1 MKKGS
6 LKRKLILGVSTIA
19 LTATL
24 LTTTTFAWIARNAEA
39 WMDDFDL
46 ELDSSLGLLM
56 SLDGENFSQNITK
69 DKILKQ
75 LVINSGAKTKEEAD
89 LMTNEE
95 LFENNKELKYEG
107 VSLGSYASGNVSF
120 DPVTNRPKFY
130 KDSVECNFEIADVS
144 NYYGQAIPN
153 DIEYYTG
160 DGLNFEKALKRP
172 NPVFE
177 VDGEGNLKKY
187 ATFSLVTGEDKLV
200 KNPKE
205 EGWFVENSSGWFVVT
220 EDVVAM
226 STRRY
231 YLKND
236 IQGGVE
242 GEILPAGACEDGEQ
256 KYTEEGEQKIRVV
269 YKPWNPVVFDNYRKY
284 YLRKD
289 GVTSDKAFSHV
300 SIDAEDGDYV
310 WFDIYFRISNT
321 KKVKKPYEL
330 TFTDETSILDQG
342 RKDIRLDNG
351 MNNGTEL
358 NAGDHVTVS
367 PKNAMR
373 IAVTDP
379 TLAATN
385 PTDAVKGIFEIV
397 DEYDLGSSA
406 IEGAESGTKHDKLTN
421 AMYTYYNTINDHVPF
436 EYGATDGNAYAT
448 QSSFSNT
455 VLGLFE
461 ADADGQYEDIKLT
474 VSVYLEGWDADFF
487 TGIPEEASIMNI
499 YLSFVLKEHI

>member
-39 WMDDFDL
+39 WMDDFDV

-95 LFENNKELKYEG
+95 LFDIYKELKYEG
-107 VSLGSYASGNVSF
+107 VSLGSYASGDVSF

-130 KDSVECNFEIADVS
+130 KDSVECNFEIVDVS
-144 NYYGQAIPN
+144 EYYGQAVPN

-160 DGLNFEKALKRP
+160 DGLSFEKVLKRP
-172 NPVFE
+172 NPIFE
-177 VDGEGNLKKY
+177 ENKEY
-187 ATFSLVTGEDKLV
+187 AGFSLITAEDRLS
-200 KNPKE
+200 KNPSQ
-205 EGWFVENSSGWFVVT
+205 EGWFYEDVNGWFRLSK
-220 EDVVAM
+220 DVVAM
-226 STRRY
+226 SNTKY
-231 YLKND
+231 YEKND
-236 IQGGVE
+236 IIGGIV
-242 GEILPAGACEDGEQ
+242 GSDLPAGAYEKATAMTNGE
-256 KYTEEGEQKIRVV
+256 EVVV
-269 YKPWNPVVFDNYRKY
+269 YKPKTIIVFDNYRKY

-300 SIDAEDGDYV
+300 SVDADQGDYV

-358 NAGDHVTVS
+358 SAGDHVTVS

-385 PTDAVKGIFEIV
+385 PEQALKGIFEIV

-461 ADADGQYEDIKLT
+461 ADANNEYEDIKLT